1 MLQIDNCELFPPENE
16 NFSNQSKIITTPY
29 VNFPFKQLNKTYMDV
44 RIIYDFDKILN
55 ISDLSGEDLI
65 FIMNKR
71 YESEIKKILGKT
83 NASLLGTTNDYL
95 LFDLQTQFDMGMN
108 L

>member
-1 MLQIDNCELFPPENE
+1 
-16 NFSNQSKIITTPY
+16 
-29 VNFPFKQLNKTYMDV
+29 MDV

-95 LFDLQTQFDMGMN
+95 LFDLQT
-108 L
+108 